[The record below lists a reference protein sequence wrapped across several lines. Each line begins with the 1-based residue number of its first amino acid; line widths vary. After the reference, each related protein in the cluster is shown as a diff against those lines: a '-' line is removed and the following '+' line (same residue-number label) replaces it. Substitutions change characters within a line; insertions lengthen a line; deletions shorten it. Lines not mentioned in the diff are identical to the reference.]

1 MAFLRPKLGD
11 LITTAESE
19 INALI
24 PDADARMR
32 FSMLN
37 VFARVWA
44 GLVDGLYAALVFL
57 SRQLFTMT
65 ATRHFLTLIA
75 ESYGIYRLPAKAAQG
90 CILVQGV
97 AGTSVFVG
105 TLFQRGDGIRYQT
118 TAGVIIPP
126 AGYIEVSAIAL
137 YLGAKGN
144 GAAGVRLRPT
154 SSIAGLQNA
163 EICTAQIGGGADE
176 ETDDRLRVRLLNRLR
191 NPPGAGTVR
200 DWERWAMGLNSS
212 VTRVWVVPTIY
223 GNGTLGL
230 VFAQDDLGVVPPP
243 SVLQQ
248 MRDHLAQYA
257 PVGTLLTVF
266 APTLKMIDVTV
277 HEIPSA
283 NPTVRDNI
291 INELRDLIYR
301 EAGPGATIPVSHFT
315 EAISTAQGEYDHALV
330 VPAAPVAMAV
340 SAPVFE
346 IGVLGAVTWV

>member
-90 CILVQGV
+90 CILLEG
-97 AGTSVFVG
+97 APGTAIVLG
-105 TLFQRGDGIRYQT
+105 TRFNRGDSITYQT
-118 TAGVIIPP
+118 TAGVIMPP
-126 AGYIEVSAIAL
+126 SGFIEVSAITL
-137 YLGAKGN
+137 YLGSKGN
-144 GAAGVRLRPT
+144 GAAGIKLRPT
-154 SSIAGLQNA
+154 SSIGGLQKATICSA
-163 EICTAQIGGGADE
+163 EIGGGADE
-176 ETDDRLRVRLLNRLR
+176 ETDDRLRARLLNRLR

-200 DWERWAMGLNSS
+200 DWERWALGLNSS
-212 VTRVWVVPTIY
+212 VTRVWVIPTIY

-230 VFAQDDLGVVPPP
+230 VFTQDNNGIVPPA

-248 MRDHLAQYA
+248 MRDHLAQFS

-277 HEIPSA
+277 HEIPNA
-283 NPTVRDNI
+283 DPAVRAAI

-301 EAGPGATIPVSHFT
+301 EAGPGAVIPVSHFT
-315 EAISTAQGEYDHALV
+315 EAISTAQGEYDHALIM
-330 VPAAPVAMAV
+330 PAAPVAMAV

-346 IGVLGAVTWV
+346 IGVLGAVTWA